1 MRKEDQL
8 IYDLIFSEKCDFK
21 IDISDYVDDIYEY
34 SEFVSKIKS
43 ILKKSK
49 VMIIE
54 NLIIRDSKT
63 VIWNLKVRK

>member
-8 IYDLIFSEKCDFK
+8 IYNLIFSEKCDFK

>member
-1 MRKEDQL
+1 VRKEDQL